1 MATCPGTIEDLRLR
15 MPPRRRDGDRIG
27 WTLPEGIGVPVEGG
41 ISGHRSSG
49 LDGGPAM
56 PLYEFRCKK
65 CSKTFDDKETFAE
78 HDKHPQ
84 VSCPHCG
91 STDVEP
97 VMMPVEVKTSKKS

>member
-1 MATCPGTIEDLRLR
+1 MDSAGMYRCPRQGRDLRAPVFRLG
-15 MPPRRRDGDRIG
+15 RR
-27 WTLPEGIGVPVEGG
+27 T
-41 ISGHRSSG
+41 SHAS
-49 LDGGPAM
+49 
-56 PLYEFRCKK
+56 YEFRCKK

-97 VMMPVEVKTSKKS
+97 VMMPVEVRTSKKS

>member
-1 MATCPGTIEDLRLR
+1 
-15 MPPRRRDGDRIG
+15 
-27 WTLPEGIGVPVEGG
+27 
-41 ISGHRSSG
+41 
-49 LDGGPAM
+49 M

-97 VMMPVEVKTSKKS
+97 VIMPVEVRTSKKS